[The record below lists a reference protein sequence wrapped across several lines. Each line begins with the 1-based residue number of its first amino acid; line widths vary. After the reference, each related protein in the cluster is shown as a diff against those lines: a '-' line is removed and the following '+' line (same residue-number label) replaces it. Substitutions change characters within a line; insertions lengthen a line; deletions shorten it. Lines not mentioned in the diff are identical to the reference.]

1 MGNTAVAVLHYDKSG
16 EIANASP
23 RMARAMRDMPGSE
36 RPIDFGFGAVISW
49 DHASGYQVCVIHG
62 NTGWRVTYES
72 DVPDDVLQAVADRLK
87 MRGWKC
93 TPPKSK

>member
-1 MGNTAVAVLHYDKSG
+1 MGNTAVAVLHYDMSG

-49 DHASGYQVCVIHG
+49 DHAS
-62 NTGWRVTYES
+62 
-72 DVPDDVLQAVADRLK
+72 
-87 MRGWKC
+87 
-93 TPPKSK
+93 